1 MRLLFASV
9 FLLFTATAPCAA
21 GGSAIQFPVL
31 KPIVKI
37 HYDPGKIEYRYQ
49 DENIKC
55 GEQSAD
61 GCTHTSWNNSI
72 RISPFLYG
80 QSEKEVPV
88 VIDLF
93 LGFKPFLI
101 DVSTRHPMKS
111 CRFDQVVKHELTHV
125 ALHRRTMEKY
135 KKHMAA
141 EMLAVVGDD
150 AGLSLAEIKRRAH
163 AGFFNVWKKYH
174 EEDDRQQGLL
184 DGPDHYAYQWKYC
197 HEKAR
202 EKARE
207 KMREQNKEI
216 SEKQKRIKE
225 NVEKGREERNLQR
238 GMILQKF
245 AKNEIEAGETS
256 FNDEYGYRHKM
267 TLKKSGGQA
276 VCVEKII
283 TDTGVFHETSVLPL
297 SDDAG
302 AMPFSEVRLPPFLTI
317 RH

>member
-1 MRLLFASV
+1 MNGESMRSFFALIV
-9 FLLFTATAPCAA
+9 FFTVAAPAFA
-21 GGSAIQFPVL
+21 GVPV
-31 KPIVKI
+31 VKI
-37 HYDPGKIEYRYQ
+37 HYDIGKIEYRHQ
-49 DENIKC
+49 NEKIKC
-55 GEQSAD
+55 GDSDAA
-61 GCTHTSWNNSI
+61 GCTYSLTKCQIDVAKGEN
-72 RISPFLYG
+72 G
-80 QSEKEVPV
+80 KT
-88 VIDLF
+88 VIDMYI
-93 LGFKPFLI
+93 GFQPFLI
-101 DVSTRHPMKS
+101 DISTKYQPGT
-111 CRFDQVVKHELTHV
+111 CEFDQIVKHELTHV

-141 EMLAVVGDD
+141 EILAVVGDD
-150 AGLSLAEIKRRAH
+150 AGLSLAEIRRRAH

-207 KMREQNKEI
+207 KMREQYKEI